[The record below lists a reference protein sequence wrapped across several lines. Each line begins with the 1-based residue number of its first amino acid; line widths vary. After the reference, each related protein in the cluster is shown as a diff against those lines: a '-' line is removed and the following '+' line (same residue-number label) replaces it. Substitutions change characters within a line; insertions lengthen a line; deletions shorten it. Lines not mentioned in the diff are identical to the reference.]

1 MHLLR
6 SLSTRLFEA
15 SCFGVDLVSSLI
27 AFDDCIPFDEY
38 SSPSYSIG
46 NPLLLLS
53 MNPFLLLSMHLL
65 LLFTLLFNK
74 HTIPH
79 FTDIPSLILP
89 PNSPTPT
96 SVASAPHILSP
107 LAPSAPQAARRSD
120 SSTASYSRSA
130 RSISASHSFSTPTR
144 NRISFTMFCFSRSSV
159 SQIRFVA
166 MRGTCTFKSPR
177 ICSRRFC
184 VASAK

>member
-1 MHLLR
+1 M
-6 SLSTRLFEA
+6 
-15 SCFGVDLVSSLI
+15 VSSLI

-53 MNPFLLLSMHLL
+53 MHPLLLLSMHPLLLLSMHPL

-144 NRISFTMFCFSRSSV
+144 NRISFTMSCFSRSSV

>member
-1 MHLLR
+1 M
-6 SLSTRLFEA
+6 
-15 SCFGVDLVSSLI
+15 VSSLI

-38 SSPSYSIG
+38 SSPSYSIV

-53 MNPFLLLSMHLL
+53 MHPLLLLSMHLLLLLTMHPLLLSMHPL

-107 LAPSAPQAARRSD
+107 LAPSAPQAVRRSD
-120 SSTASYSRSA
+120 SSTASCSRSA

-144 NRISFTMFCFSRSSV
+144 NRISFTMSCFSRSSV